1 MDNIDLWD
9 IRRCWGNFSFEYD
22 YSEAVGMSG
31 GILCIWDDTIFQKK
45 NRIVSDNFVIVSGV
59 WIPSGKN
66 LLVISVYAPQDLRDK
81 KLLWD
86 YLCSQ
91 ICSWEGDVITMGD
104 FNEVRTSS
112 ERFGSNFNQVG
123 AKLFNE
129 FIANAGL
136 VEIPLGG
143 CSYTWCHKSAN
154 KMSKLDR
161 FLISESLFSTCS
173 GMSSVALDRYLSDHR
188 PILMRESDQDYG
200 PTPFKFY
207 HYWFEYPGFDAF
219 VEKSWKETCN
229 SDSNDYVRFL
239 KKLKFMKERINF
251 GLKRQM
257 RVLMAEEYS
266 QHVVGKIRELE
277 KIEIMEMAQKAKIK
291 WAVEGDENSKYYH
304 GVINKKRSKLSIR
317 GVLIDGIWIE
327 SPLLVK
333 NAFFEHFKNQF
344 DEPGL
349 SDVEELER
357 DVSREEVKRAVWDC
371 GVEKSPGPDGF
382 TFGFYRR
389 YWNLIE
395 EDVFKAVVWFFHH
408 GMIPAGGSVYKVIA
422 KILANRLVTVLEDI
436 VSESQSAFV
445 KDRQILDGPLILNEL
460 VQWCKKAKQQSM
472 FFKVDFEKAYDS
484 VRWDY
489 IDIILRK
496 FGFGEKWCKW
506 IGGCLRTSRGSVLVN
521 GSPTNE
527 FQFCRGLKQGD
538 PLSPFLFIL
547 VMESLHASFQRVVD
561 AGLFSGIR
569 LDNSTCISHLF
580 YADDA
585 IFMGQWKSS
594 NIENITRVLDIFHK
608 ASGLRINMAKS
619 KLLGVSVDHNR
630 VDQAVRRIGCT
641 VLKMPFNYL
650 GSQVGSLM
658 SRTMSW
664 NEVLERMTNRLSRWK
679 LKTISIGGRLTLLKS
694 ILGSTPLYHMSMF
707 RVPKQ
712 VLQQM
717 ERIRARFFN
726 GTDIKSKK
734 ISWVSW
740 KRTMASRDTGGIG
753 VASLFALNRALMF
766 KWVWR
771 FFVQN
776 KSLWVRVIKAIH
788 GQDGKIGK
796 KVCVSYPSAWL
807 NIVKEMGVMQAKGI
821 DILNYMK
828 LKCGDG
834 TSTSFWK
841 DIWRDEVAF
850 KDLYPRLYM
859 LENMK
864 EVTVAHKLAQE
875 DLEWSF
881 RRKVRSGC
889 EMQQLNS
896 LKAKIEGVIL
906 NNSSDR
912 WTWSLEGSGEFSVS
926 SLRKEIDSVYLPQ
939 SGKKT
944 RWIKQ
949 VPIKVN
955 ILAWKVSNDYLPT
968 RVNLSKRGMEIESI
982 LCPMCNLSA
991 ESACHLFFQCET
1003 SRQIFNK
1010 ICRWW
1015 ELEIQAINSYE
1026 EWVVWM
1032 VNIRLRS
1039 NSKSSTMEE
1048 TTIAQLNP
1056 SSRDKVLTAKGNA
1069 IQANMSNSG
1078 TDYFNQKHK
1087 VGLAYRISKFS
1098 CKPTSPWQQTIHN
1111 STSLRF
1117 RKFTN
1122 FDSIPATAFPNYC
1135 FSFDSN
1141 NQMES

>member
-1 MDNIDLWD
+1 MGHSSLTYSLRRIPRGGIEQLQMDNLMSNLEGYILPNMHDRWRWYPFHANGNFHGCASVRNLIDDKILDVVGSKTRWNKYVPIKINILAWRLKLDKLPSRLNLSRRGLELDSITCPSCSLAVESTNHIFFGCSMAKELYKFIARWWD
-9 IRRCWGNFSFEYD
+9 IAAR
-22 YSEAVGMSG
+22 
-31 GILCIWDDTIFQKK
+31 Q
-45 NRIVSDNFVIVSGV
+45 RI
-59 WIPSGKN
+59 
-66 LLVISVYAPQDLRDK
+66 
-81 KLLWD
+81 
-86 YLCSQ
+86 C
-91 ICSWEGDVITMGD
+91 TMLE
-104 FNEVRTSS
+104 N
-112 ERFGSNFNQVG
+112 N
-123 AKLFNE
+123 
-129 FIANAGL
+129 
-136 VEIPLGG
+136 
-143 CSYTWCHKSAN
+143 
-154 KMSKLDR
+154 
-161 FLISESLFSTCS
+161 
-173 GMSSVALDRYLSDHR
+173 
-188 PILMRESDQDYG
+188 
-200 PTPFKFY
+200 
-207 HYWFEYPGFDAF
+207 
-219 VEKSWKETCN
+219 
-229 SDSNDYVRFL
+229 
-239 KKLKFMKERINF
+239 
-251 GLKRQM
+251 
-257 RVLMAEEYS
+257 S
-266 QHVVGKIRELE
+266 QHVLGRIHFLIKDLLCSKLEANLAKFERTSNIGDKKSNNDKERNKAE
-277 KIEIMEMAQKAKIK
+277 KINLAGKVNRGTNAQMKVSGREDVSNLCFGRVKEFASLANLKVAICNEGFEEINISYMGELWVKLDFKLVESIKKFKENLKYCFGTLQESNGPRYSGAQ
-291 WAVEGDENSKYYH
+291 
-304 GVINKKRSKLSIR
+304 LSIGWKGER
-317 GVLIDGIWIE
+317 AWQCGTGHG
-327 SPLLVK
+327 S
-333 NAFFEHFKNQF
+333 NM
-344 DEPGL
+344 
-349 SDVEELER
+349 SVEELER

-445 KDRQILDGPLILNEL
+445 KDRQILDGPPYINEL
-460 VQWCKKAKQQSM
+460 LQWFYM
-472 FFKVDFEKAYDS
+472 
-484 VRWDY
+484 
-489 IDIILRK
+489 
-496 FGFGEKWCKW
+496 
-506 IGGCLRTSRGSVLVN
+506 
-521 GSPTNE
+521 
-527 FQFCRGLKQGD
+527 
-538 PLSPFLFIL
+538 
-547 VMESLHASFQRVVD
+547 LHSKEWLM

-630 VDQAVRRIGCT
+630 VDQAVRRIGFT

-834 TSTSFWK
+834 TSISFWK

-1039 NSKSSTMEE
+1039 NSKSAFEGIWYIAWW
-1048 TTIAQLNP
+1048 TIWNVRNNILFGQDNRTQNMIFDDIT
-1056 SSRDKVLTAKGNA
+1056 SRSFFWIKSRCNV
-1069 IQANMSNSG
+1069 
-1078 TDYFNQKHK
+1078 
-1087 VGLAYRISKFS
+1087 KFS
-1098 CKPTSPWQQTIHN
+1098 WVDWLNAPH
-1111 STSLRF
+1111 L
-1117 RKFTN
+1117 
-1122 FDSIPATAFPNYC
+1122 IPL
-1135 FSFDSN
+1135 
-1141 NQMES
+1141 